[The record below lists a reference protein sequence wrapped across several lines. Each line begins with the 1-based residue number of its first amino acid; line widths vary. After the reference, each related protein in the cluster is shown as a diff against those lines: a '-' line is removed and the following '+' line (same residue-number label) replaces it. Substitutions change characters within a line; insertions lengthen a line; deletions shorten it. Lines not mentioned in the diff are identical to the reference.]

1 MQKRK
6 FIITLSVV
14 LLAGVLSYLQWG
26 RDADV
31 FSTFF
36 LIHQKTAVRN
46 TSHFTLNR
54 LVVGDKERRAD
65 ELIQAY
71 RENGFRSVLFSHDL
85 EKPNALYGTVYRSS
99 VGMKYQ
105 EPVFT
110 FRYIQKEGTL
120 GAYNLIDNPE
130 KIYPRYR
137 LTKRRTGQ
145 RRAERKAAA
154 RPAVA
159 GVAKP
164 RQRHKGLLHIVLDE
178 SAESPLRI
186 RHIIE
191 Q

>member
-1 MQKRK
+1 MHFLR
-6 FIITLSVV
+6 
-14 LLAGVLSYLQWG
+14 AGVDKRL
-26 RDADV
+26 DAYKTPHPAATGQGDV
-31 FSTFF
+31 
-36 LIHQKTAVRN
+36 
-46 TSHFTLNR
+46 TLNR

-130 KIYPRYR
+130 KFTLVI
-137 LTKRRTGQ
+137 
-145 RRAERKAAA
+145 
-154 RPAVA
+154 
-159 GVAKP
+159 
-164 RQRHKGLLHIVLDE
+164 D
-178 SAESPLRI
+178 
-186 RHIIE
+186 
-191 Q
+191 

>member
-1 MQKRK
+1 MCKKRK

-31 FSTFF
+31 FSTFSDSSKNCCEEH
-36 LIHQKTAVRN
+36 IT
-46 TSHFTLNR
+46 FTLNR

-65 ELIQAY
+65 ELLQAY

-130 KIYPRYR
+130 KFTLVI
-137 LTKRRTGQ
+137 
-145 RRAERKAAA
+145 
-154 RPAVA
+154 
-159 GVAKP
+159 
-164 RQRHKGLLHIVLDE
+164 D
-178 SAESPLRI
+178 
-186 RHIIE
+186 
-191 Q
+191 

>member
-1 MQKRK
+1 MCKKRK

-31 FSTFF
+31 FSTFSDSS
-36 LIHQKTAVRN
+36 KN
-46 TSHFTLNR
+46 CC
-54 LVVGDKERRAD
+54 AD

-130 KIYPRYR
+130 KFTLVI
-137 LTKRRTGQ
+137 
-145 RRAERKAAA
+145 
-154 RPAVA
+154 
-159 GVAKP
+159 
-164 RQRHKGLLHIVLDE
+164 D
-178 SAESPLRI
+178 
-186 RHIIE
+186 
-191 Q
+191 

>member
-1 MQKRK
+1 MQKEEIYHHTVCCSIWR
-6 FIITLSVV
+6 
-14 LLAGVLSYLQWG
+14 GVLSYLQWG

-31 FSTFF
+31 FSTFSDSSKNCCEEH
-36 LIHQKTAVRN
+36 IT
-46 TSHFTLNR
+46 FTLNR

-130 KIYPRYR
+130 KFTLVI
-137 LTKRRTGQ
+137 
-145 RRAERKAAA
+145 
-154 RPAVA
+154 
-159 GVAKP
+159 
-164 RQRHKGLLHIVLDE
+164 D
-178 SAESPLRI
+178 
-186 RHIIE
+186 
-191 Q
+191 

>member
-1 MQKRK
+1 MFYWRGFFPICNGDGTQTYSAR
-6 FIITLSVV
+6 
-14 LLAGVLSYLQWG
+14 
-26 RDADV
+26 
-31 FSTFF
+31 F
-36 LIHQKTAVRN
+36 LIHQKNCCEEHIT
-46 TSHFTLNR
+46 FTLNR

-130 KIYPRYR
+130 KFTLVI
-137 LTKRRTGQ
+137 
-145 RRAERKAAA
+145 
-154 RPAVA
+154 
-159 GVAKP
+159 
-164 RQRHKGLLHIVLDE
+164 D
-178 SAESPLRI
+178 
-186 RHIIE
+186 
-191 Q
+191 